1 MNEIFARIEELRQ
14 KEIRTWGTLTTQ
26 AALGMHRRCELDLL
40 GMIARDI
47 KAAQYI
53 ELGCG
58 AGYGLNAVKT
68 LRPDC
73 VADGFESTAV
83 LPINQGFSIHRMDV
97 FSPEFL
103 ERVSHLVDTKPLFVY
118 TDNGD
123 KRKELQIMS
132 SFIHE
137 GDIIGTHDWPNE
149 VVDEKFMLDMGFVVC
164 DEYEEYIRD
173 CLSLQRFWRRA

>member
-1 MNEIFARIEELRQ
+1 MHEIFARIEELRQ
-14 KEIRTWGTLTTQ
+14 KEVRTWGTLTTQ

-40 GMIARDI
+40 GFIARDI
-47 KAAQYI
+47 KAKQYI

-58 AGYGLNAVKT
+58 FGAGLNAVKVM
-68 LRPDC
+68 RPEC
-73 VADGFESTAV
+73 SAVGYETTRVVALNDET
-83 LPINQGFSIHRMDV
+83 SICHMDV
-97 FSPEFL
+97 FSPDFVEK
-103 ERVSHLVDTKPLFVY
+103 VSHLAYTKPLFVY

-132 SFIHE
+132 QFIHE